1 MYLNTNIN
9 NNDGYYSKDFISSF
23 NEDKSLYNNKENYSS
38 FGNEFEIENAIRNK
52 NLNSISDL
60 NEN

>member
-9 NNDGYYSKDFISSF
+9 NNDGYYSKDFKSLF

-38 FGNEFEIENAIRNK
+38 FGNEFEIENAIRN
-52 NLNSISDL
+52 
-60 NEN
+60 